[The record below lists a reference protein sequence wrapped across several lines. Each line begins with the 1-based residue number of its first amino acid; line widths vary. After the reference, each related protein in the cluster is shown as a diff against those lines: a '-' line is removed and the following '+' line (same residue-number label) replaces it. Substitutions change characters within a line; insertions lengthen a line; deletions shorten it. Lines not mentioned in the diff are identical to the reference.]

1 MKNFQH
7 VENKRIKF
15 NNIDAAI
22 MLLKSGEPEL
32 DQVLKWKH
40 LKTYIL
46 NLGSSIDDQMKTK
59 LNEQEDR
66 VCITRLLTENE
77 KDNVSVRVR
86 KLLLDEEISA
96 KRTVLFANDPELIR
110 AAKRKS
116 LFSLVGIAT
125 DNQSKKDFYKAG
137 ASIAVLDIN
146 NIDIFTGATDSKPA
160 FSQAIP
166 GLFEQ
171 QQHFRKQFENKK
183 PVFFFDYD
191 GTLSPIV
198 KDPEK
203 AFISE
208 RRRELL
214 HTLAEQYTVAVV
226 SGRDRSDIQSFVNLD
241 NIIYAGSHGFR
252 ISGPRGMHKELE
264 EARELLPRLDKME
277 KQLTATLE
285 NVIEGVQ
292 IERKYYAIAIH
303 YRNAPRGAYKEI
315 VERVNTIIGGDRD
328 FKKGR
333 GKKLLEVKPALQ
345 WHKGKAV
352 EWIMDKLNF
361 SWPNEYIP
369 LFIGDDVTDEDAFK
383 ALADDGIGILVG
395 EHSQLSAATYHLE
408 NVGQVD
414 AFLEE
419 LVANELISI
428 SQ

>member
-1 MKNFQH
+1 M
-7 VENKRIKF
+7 ENKRIKF

-22 MLLKSGEPEL
+22 ILLKSGTPEL
-32 DQVLKWKH
+32 EQVLKWKR

-46 NLGSSIDDQMKTK
+46 NLGSAIDDQLKAK

-86 KLLLDEEISA
+86 KLLLEEDISA
-96 KRTVLFANDPELIR
+96 RRTLLFADDPILIR
-110 AAKRKS
+110 AAKRKRF
-116 LFSLVGIAT
+116 FSLIGIST
-125 DNQSKKDFYKAG
+125 DEHKKRAFYNAG
-137 ASIAVLDIN
+137 ASIAVRDIN
-146 NIDIFTGATDSKPA
+146 NIDVFIGKADSKPA

-166 GLFEQ
+166 GLFDHQE
-171 QQHFRKQFENKK
+171 HFIQQFENKK

-203 AFISE
+203 AVISE
-208 RRRELL
+208 KRRELL
-214 HTLAEQYTVAVV
+214 RALAEKHTVAVV
-226 SGRDRSDIQSFVNLD
+226 SGRDRSDIQSFVDLG

-252 ISGPRGMHKELE
+252 ISGPGGMHLELE
-264 EARELLPRLDKME
+264 GAQELLPRLDKME
-277 KQLTATLE
+277 KQLTLTLE
-285 NVIEGVQ
+285 NEIEGVQ

-315 VERVNTIIGGDRD
+315 LERVNTVIGDDRD

-333 GKKLLEVKPALQ
+333 GKKLLEVKPALE

-361 SWPNEYIP
+361 SWPDEYIP
-369 LFIGDDVTDEDAFK
+369 IFIGDDVTDEDAFRT
-383 ALADDGIGILVG
+383 LTDNGIGILVG
-395 EHSQLSAATYHLE
+395 EHSQLSAATYHLD
-408 NVGQVD
+408 NVEQVD
-414 AFLEE
+414 DFLKE
-419 LVANELISI
+419 LVAKDILE
-428 SQ
+428 